1 MNIIKNYH
9 THTYRCQ
16 HASGDVEDY
25 CQAAVEQGLQVL
37 GISDHTALPD
47 DRWPNVRMAFSD
59 LPDYT
64 AAIDADLAISIN
76 STSLNKSCLAQQ
88 LVRTERS

>member
-1 MNIIKNYH
+1 MTITKNYH

-25 CQAAVEQGLQVL
+25 CEAAVEQGLQVL

-47 DRWPNVRMAFSD
+47 DRWPC
-59 LPDYT
+59 PYG
-64 AAIDADLAISIN
+64 I
-76 STSLNKSCLAQQ
+76 Q
-88 LVRTERS
+88 